1 VDEARNYLVQD
12 MLRSQ
17 KLTRFGWV
25 RGVGASPPS
34 DPRHMEDGTPF
45 FTDGLR
51 AVMMFG
57 TIKTSLDQI
66 RLLDW
71 EKPPPR

>member
-1 VDEARNYLVQD
+1 MD
-12 MLRSQ
+12 
-17 KLTRFGWV
+17 
-25 RGVGASPPS
+25 
-34 DPRHMEDGTPF
+34 DGTPF

-57 TIKTSLDQI
+57 TVRTPLDQI

-71 EKPPPR
+71 EKPPLRPR

>member
-1 VDEARNYLVQD
+1 
-12 MLRSQ
+12 
-17 KLTRFGWV
+17 
-25 RGVGASPPS
+25 
-34 DPRHMEDGTPF
+34 MEDGTPF

-57 TIKTSLDQI
+57 TTKTPLDQI

-71 EKPPPR
+71 EKPLAALRRPRRSAVTKWRTSPSQIRESWEIGWIDERQGP